1 MKFSVAGGIPT
12 SYLSMTKSAKF
23 INIFLNS
30 YEVSMSSTDN
40 KRAAK
45 FDATTTI
52 SSEFGIFGIP
62 LPEEECQLVMLPVP
76 WEVTTSYG
84 KGASNGPRIIRQASE
99 QIDLFDFETK
109 TAYEAGYFMKE
120 ISEEINNKS
129 KNFKEIAQKVIAM
142 KTEQSD
148 DQATIDKLTAQVNQ
162 ASRELTDWV
171 YNETKKILNAGKL
184 FGLVGGDHSTPLGAI
199 KAITEQHKGEVGIL
213 HIDAHSDT
221 RKAYQGFEQSHA
233 SIMYNVM
240 NLPDGSRPK
249 KLVQVGIRDF
259 CEEEFDFIKSRSDIK
274 TFFDLPT
281 KQRLLKGESWGSI
294 AADIISELPQKV
306 YISFDIDG
314 LDPRFCPSTGTP
326 VIGGLSTDEVFF
338 LFSTL
343 AASGK
348 QIVGFDLNEVST
360 GEEQESEW
368 DGNVGA
374 RMLYKLCNW
383 SVMTNNKK

>member
-1 MKFSVAGGIPT
+1 MST
-12 SYLSMTKSAKF
+12 SK
-23 INIFLNS
+23 
-30 YEVSMSSTDN
+30 
-40 KRAAK
+40 K
-45 FDATTTI
+45 FDPTTTI

-62 LPEEECQLVMLPVP
+62 LSEADCKLVLLPVP

-84 KGASNGPRIIRQASE
+84 KGASNGPRIIRSASE

-109 TAYEAGYFMKE
+109 NAYEAGYFMKE
-120 ISEEINNKS
+120 ISEEILAKS
-129 KNFKEIAQKVIAM
+129 VKYKKLAQKVIEL

-148 DQATIDKLTAQVNQ
+148 DNSQIEKLTKEVNA
-162 ASRELTDWV
+162 ASVELTEWV
-171 YNETKKILNAGKL
+171 YQQTKNILNSGKL

-199 KAITEQHKGEVGIL
+199 KAICEKHSSGKNSEVGIL

-240 NLPDGSRPK
+240 QLPIQPK

-259 CEEEFDFIKSRSDIK
+259 CEEEYNFVTSHPDIK
-274 TFFDLPT
+274 TFFDIGI
-281 KQRLLKGESWGSI
+281 KQRLLKGESWASV
-294 AADIISELPQKV
+294 ATDIINELPQKV

-326 VIGGLSTDEVFF
+326 VIGGLSADEVFF
-338 LFSTL
+338 LFNL
-343 AASGK
+343 VAQSGRS
-348 QIVGFDLNEVST
+348 IVGFDLNEVSS
-360 GEEQESEW
+360 GEAEESEW

-383 SVMTNNKK
+383 TIVTNK

>member
-1 MKFSVAGGIPT
+1 
-12 SYLSMTKSAKF
+12 MTNESK
-23 INIFLNS
+23 NS
-30 YEVSMSSTDN
+30 R
-40 KRAAK
+40 KPK

-62 LPEEECQLVMLPVP
+62 LSEAECQLVMLPVP

-84 KGASNGPRIIRQASE
+84 KGASNGPRIIRHASE

-120 ISEEINNKS
+120 VSEETMNKS
-129 KNFKEIAQKVIAM
+129 RNFKEIAQKVIHM

-148 DQATIDKLTAQVNQ
+148 DTATIEKLTAQVNQ

-171 YNETKKILNAGKL
+171 YTETKKILNAGKL

-199 KAITEQHKGEVGIL
+199 KAICEKHSNGTRSEVGVL

-240 NLPDGSRPK
+240 NLPEGSRPQ

-259 CEEEFDFIKSRSDIK
+259 CEEEYDFVKSHSDVK
-274 TFFDLPT
+274 TFFDVGV
-281 KQRLLKGESWGSI
+281 KQRLLKGESWASV
-294 AADIISELPQKV
+294 ASDIISELPRKV

-338 LFSTL
+338 LFNTL
-343 AASGK
+343 AASGR

-360 GEEQESEW
+360 GEADESEW

-374 RMLYKLCNW
+374 RMLYKLCSW
-383 SVMTNNKK
+383 SVVTNPPMTK